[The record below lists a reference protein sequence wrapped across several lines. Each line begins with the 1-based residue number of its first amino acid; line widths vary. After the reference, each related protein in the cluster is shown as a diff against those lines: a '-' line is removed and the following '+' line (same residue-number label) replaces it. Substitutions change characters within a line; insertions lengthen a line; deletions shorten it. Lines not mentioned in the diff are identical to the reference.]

1 MGSMIID
8 IMSFG
13 VEKPV
18 FGTEPPVSSN
28 SDSGP
33 EEAANMEPK
42 RKRLRSRGKRKRVRR
57 KEHRRRVRPGR
68 SRRGGYVRI
77 GAPLNDN
84 AYLLSQRFLAYGP
97 ASENIHNA
105 DGCLNFTASSTV
117 TYVPS
122 DSPYMGQGPEMREFS
137 GRISTSPERCCEMP
151 RRACDISVSGASEGD
166 TSDYGTGGS
175 VNSPVGGGGVFSCS
189 YLHDEQQIGSEAG
202 DHFGDSTCS
211 SHGLFDETFAQKN
224 FEADY
229 SAQEQV
235 LRSELTGLPRRELEE
250 RCTMLMDRVKEL
262 EETRRMEELKQEME
276 ELLEENRHLR
286 EENGQLSKSK
296 AERSD
301 GDSVHL

>member
-18 FGTEPPVSSN
+18 FGTEPAVSSN
-28 SDSGP
+28 SDTGP
-33 EEAANMEPK
+33 EETANIEPK
-42 RKRLRSRGKRKRVRR
+42 KKRLRSRGKRKRVRR

-97 ASENIHNA
+97 ASEDIHNT

-122 DSPYMGQGPEMREFS
+122 DSPYMGQGPEMCEYS
-137 GRISTSPERCCEMP
+137 GRISTLSSPERCCEMP
-151 RRACDISVSGASEGD
+151 RRACDISLSGASEGD

-175 VNSPVGGGGVFSCS
+175 VNSPVHVSGGVISCS

-202 DHFGDSTCS
+202 DHFGDS

-250 RCTMLMDRVKEL
+250 RCTVLMDRVKEL
-262 EETRRMEELKQEME
+262 EETRRMEELKREME
-276 ELLEENRHLR
+276 ELLEENGRLR
-286 EENGQLSKSK
+286 EENKQLSRSK